1 MVKFLSL
8 GPSFGDVTMIADFA
22 NLKPQ
27 PLLPGDV
34 LVSLTDIF
42 DETNERGNGRVLQY
56 TNDFKLKGALMTGKV
71 GLTTGLAFAPDGTLF
86 AMDQHARAVTR
97 FDRQGTKLPDIAF
110 GDKKPFGCVVFAKD
124 GSVLM
129 GEHFIGRASEY
140 WYGDGDLYRFTQD
153 GKQLAL
159 WDVETDGGIANFL
172 GLTHMTLASDGRT
185 LAYVSETG
193 PRIMRFDIAEGKQL
207 PDLVNFKDQEP
218 RRMFFAV
225 KYLPDDTLLVGV
237 GNGAQRLD
245 KSGAVIQ
252 EYKMPHGRGWS
263 VISVAPG
270 GRKFYFGDFFSGEFA
285 RLDVAS
291 GAVETIIATEK
302 KKCLAGVIEVPPVA
316 A

>member
-1 MVKFLSL
+1 MVKFLSF
-8 GPSFGDVTMIADFA
+8 GSSFGGFAMPVDFPG
-22 NLKPQ
+22 LTPQ
-27 PLLPGDV
+27 PILPGDV
-34 LVSLTDIF
+34 LVALTDIF
-42 DETNERGNGRVLQY
+42 DEKNERGHGRILQY
-56 TNDFKLKGALMTGKV
+56 THDFELKGALMTGKE

-97 FDRQGTKLPDIAF
+97 FDRQGRKLPDIAF

-140 WYGDGDLYRFTQD
+140 WYGDGDLYRFSLD
-153 GKQLAL
+153 GKQLNM
-159 WDVETDGGIANFL
+159 WDVEVDGGIANFL
-172 GLTHMTLASDGRT
+172 GLTHMTLASDQRT

-193 PRIMRFDIAEGKQL
+193 PRIMRFDIVAGKQL
-207 PDLVNFKDQEP
+207 PDLVNFKGQEP

-245 KSGAVIQ
+245 QSGNVIR

-263 VISVAPG
+263 VITVAPDG
-270 GRKFYFGDFFSGEFA
+270 KHFYFGDFFAGEFA
-285 RLDVAS
+285 RIAVDS
-291 GAVETIIATEK
+291 GEVEKIVATEK
-302 KKCLAGVIEVPPVA
+302 KKALAGVIEAPPLPA
-316 A
+316 